1 VRRLIAVL
9 IILAAIGWL
18 TVPGLLF
25 LPAATSGATPAWQ
38 KTSLDAGKVHAVLVN
53 PTSPGT
59 VFAGT
64 DRGLFRSTDRGVTWE
79 QYGTGIKTSSSTTLK
94 VLALAAARDGSRFY
108 AGTSAGVFQS
118 TDGGA
123 EWSQGSGMLSGSGIL
138 RYYYAVAALAVDPA
152 NPQTVYAGDS
162 GMMTE
167 GRVLKSTDG
176 GATWRSSGSGIS
188 GDDVDGLAVDPGRP
202 STIYAVVEDS
212 LYVSVDAGVGWTKT
226 TGKME
231 VNSSEADVLMV
242 AVTADVLYA
251 GTTAGVWKSTD
262 GGSTWSQGTGLSST
276 GYLRYFYAIV
286 ALAVDPSD
294 PSVLYAG
301 DSGLMT
307 SGGVSSSTDAAAH
320 WNQIGGELTENVSA
334 LAVDSSEPHTVYA
347 GTNTGL
353 YRLVNVPI
361 VRFQITASVPQG
373 RGTVLPTAK
382 EVAEGESVTLNVL
395 PDAGYRLVLLT
406 DNDTNVTGLVRNN
419 TYELVSIAADHVI
432 TAVFEPIPIVLPP
445 PPSHTLVLTIGSSVM
460 SVDGNRATLD
470 SPPIIREGRTLLPIR
485 AVIEALGGSVGWDAV
500 QRKATVTLGMHT
512 VEVWIGSK
520 EARVDGVNIAL
531 DVAAIIVNSRTL
543 LPLRFVAENLGC
555 TVTWDPVGRT
565 VTIES

>member
-1 VRRLIAVL
+1 MRRLVAVL
-9 IILAAIGWL
+9 ITLAAIGWL
-18 TVPGLLF
+18 TVPSLL
-25 LPAATSGATPAWQ
+25 LPPAATSGATPVWQ
-38 KTSLDAGKVHAVLVN
+38 KTSLDAGKVHAVLVD

-94 VLALAAARDGSRFY
+94 VLALAAARDGSRLY
-108 AGTSAGVFQS
+108 AGTSAGAFRS

-123 EWSQGSGMLSGSGIL
+123 TWSQGSGMLSGSGIL
-138 RYYYAVAALAVDPA
+138 RYYYAIAALAVDPA

-176 GATWRSSGSGIS
+176 GSTWMPAASGIS
-188 GDDVDGLAVDPGRP
+188 SHDVKALAIDPGKP
-202 STIYAVVEDS
+202 STVYAVVGGS
-212 LYVSVDAGVGWTKT
+212 LHVSGDAGVSWMKT
-226 TGKME
+226 AGKME
-231 VNSSEADVLMV
+231 VNSSDASVLTVVVTTDVV
-242 AVTADVLYA
+242 CA
-251 GTTAGVWKSTD
+251 GTTAGAWKSRD
-262 GGSTWSQGTGLSST
+262 GGATWSQGTGLSST
-276 GYLRYFYAIV
+276 GYLRYFYAIA

-301 DSGLMT
+301 DSGMMT
-307 SGGVSSSTDAAAH
+307 SGGVYISTDGSSD
-320 WNQIGGELTENVSA
+320 WTQVGGPLTENVSA
-334 LAVDSSEPHTVYA
+334 LAVDSSEPATVYA

-361 VRFQITASVPQG
+361 VRFQISASVPQG
-373 RGTVLPTAK
+373 RGTILPILK
-382 EVAEGESVTLNVL
+382 EVAEGESVTLTML
-395 PDAGYRLVLLT
+395 PDAGYRLVLVT
-406 DNDTNVTGLVRNN
+406 DNGTNVTGLVRNSM
-419 TYELVSIAADHVI
+419 YELTGITADHAI

-460 SVDGNRATLD
+460 SVDGSRATLD

-485 AVIEALGGSVGWDAV
+485 AVIEALGGSVAWDAV
-500 QRKATVTLGMHT
+500 QRKATVTLGTHT
-512 VEVWIGSK
+512 VEVWIGSR
-520 EARVDGVNIAL
+520 EARVDGVNIVL